1 MKTRVVALSRTNYT
15 FLFSCFFDQTHFNED
30 HKNSDG
36 YKYQIPKL
44 RSIEHLNSFMKE
56 VYILAAIRTPI
67 GSFGGALSSIS
78 ATQLGA
84 TAIKAAVEKAGIQAN
99 QVQEI
104 FMGNVLSANLGQ
116 APATQAAKYAN
127 LPDIP
132 TTTINKVCASGT
144 KAIMLAAQ
152 SIALGLNDIVIAGG
166 MESMSNVPY
175 YLDKAR
181 TGYRLG
187 DGQLI
192 DGLVKDGLWDVY
204 NNYHMGS
211 AAELC
216 AAEYHISREEQDA
229 YATESYKRAQAAQ
242 VAGKFKNEIAPVEI
256 TNRKG
261 EKTLITEDEE
271 MHAVIFEKISSLKP
285 VFKKDGTVTA
295 ANASTLNDGAA
306 VLVLISKEKV
316 DELGLKPIAKIISY
330 ADAQQAPEW
339 FTTAPAKAIPL
350 ALKRA
355 NLNIDQIDYFEINEA
370 FSVVSVA
377 NNKLLNLDPKKVNV
391 NGGAVSLGH
400 PLGASGARI
409 IVTLLNVL
417 NQNGGKTGVAGI
429 CNGGGG
435 ASALIIETIKHE

>member
-1 MKTRVVALSRTNYT
+1 
-15 FLFSCFFDQTHFNED
+15 
-30 HKNSDG
+30 
-36 YKYQIPKL
+36 
-44 RSIEHLNSFMKE
+44 MKE

-67 GSFGGALSSIS
+67 GSFGGALSSLS
-78 ATQLGA
+78 AIQLGA
-84 TAIKAAVEKAGIQAN
+84 AAIKAAVEKAGIHAD
-99 QVQEI
+99 QVQEV

-132 TTTINKVCASGT
+132 ATTVNKVCASGT
-144 KAIMLAAQ
+144 KAMMLAAQ
-152 SIALGLNDIVIAGG
+152 SIALGWNDIVVAGG
-166 MESMSNVPY
+166 MENMSSVPY

-216 AAEYHISREEQDA
+216 AAEHHISREEQDA

-242 VAGKFKNEIAPVEI
+242 SAGKFKNEIIPVEI

-261 EKTLITEDEE
+261 EKTFVTEDEE
-271 MHAVIFEKISSLKP
+271 VHAVIFEKIASLKP

-306 VLVLISKEKV
+306 ALVLISKEKA

-350 ALKRA
+350 ALQRA
-355 NLNIDQIDYFEINEA
+355 NLTINQVDFFEINEA
-370 FSVVSVA
+370 FSVVSIA
-377 NNKLLNLDPKKVNV
+377 NNKLLKLDPKKVNI
-391 NGGAVSLGH
+391 NGGAVALGH

-409 IVTLLNVL
+409 VVTLLHVL
-417 NQNGGKTGVAGI
+417 KQNGGKIGVAGI

-435 ASALIIETIKHE
+435 ASALIIENMNHE